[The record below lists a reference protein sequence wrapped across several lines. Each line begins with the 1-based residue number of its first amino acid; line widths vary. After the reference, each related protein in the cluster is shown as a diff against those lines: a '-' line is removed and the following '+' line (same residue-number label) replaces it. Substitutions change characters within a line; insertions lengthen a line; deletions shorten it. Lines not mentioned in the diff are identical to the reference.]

1 LLLGGGELVQ
11 DAGQWFGGVV
21 EPVADQSCL
30 AGDDLDDRAPPVGW
44 VGAPLDQAC
53 AVKVGEHAADRGQ
66 GQAQPGGQVS
76 GGERAAADLLERG
89 DVARAQR
96 RGYGRGAVLP
106 APPAPVTEP
115 GITVDTSWAWRS

>member
-1 LLLGGGELVQ
+1 LSRTRASGW
-11 DAGQWFGGVV
+11 AAPSSQW
-21 EPVADQSCL
+21 PIRA
-30 AGDDLDDRAPPVGW
+30 AWPGDDLDDRAPPVGW
-44 VGAPLDQAC
+44 VRAPLDQAC